1 MENKQYTRD
10 EVHALMCKA
19 FIAGWKKA
27 DIIKAGLEALDTE
40 VECVWILTRYDST
53 PKNECNTKN

>member
-27 DIIKAGLEALDTE
+27 DIVKAGLEALDTE
-40 VECVWILTRYDST
+40 VECVWILTKYDST
-53 PKNECNTKN
+53 PKNK